1 MEARMSLFEKLRLL
15 SEWSPLFGQIQI
27 VMAAQDPHT
36 QALAVVDALQFAA
49 GKTPTDVDDELL
61 EHIEAVL
68 RTDEGAKLFGWVV
81 EKVKA
86 AAGGDEPEVA
96 A

>member
-1 MEARMSLFEKLRLL
+1 MSLFDKLRLL
-15 SEWSPLFGQIQI
+15 SEWSPLLGQIQI
-27 VMAAQDPHT
+27 IAAAKDPHT

-49 GKTPTDVDDELL
+49 GKTPTELDDELL

-68 RTDEGAKLFGWVV
+68 RTDEGAALFAWVV
-81 EKVKA
+81 EKAKS
-86 AAGGDEPEVA
+86 AAGGDDEPEVA